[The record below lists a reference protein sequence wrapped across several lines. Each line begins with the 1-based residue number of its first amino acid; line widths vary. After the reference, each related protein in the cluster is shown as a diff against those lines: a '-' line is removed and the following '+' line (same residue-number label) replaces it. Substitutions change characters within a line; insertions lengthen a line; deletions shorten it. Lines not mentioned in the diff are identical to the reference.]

1 MTVGD
6 RQQNVSTKREKLKQ
20 KAHRALDGTHSELL
34 LETRRSLKDIR
45 GAGGTV
51 SGLLYNITPPTN
63 GVYLFP
69 VYVVHS
75 SNPGNTVTVTHHHF
89 PDRPPLDADRQAHH
103 NAEASM
109 LDRCFRMEAADVVC
123 GVEAP
128 DLGQ

>member
-1 MTVGD
+1 MCD

-45 GAGGTV
+45 GASGTV
-51 SGLLYNITPPTN
+51 SGLWYDITPPTD

-75 SNPGNTVTVTHHHF
+75 SNPGNTVTVTHHWHG
-89 PDRPPLDADRQAHH
+89 DQPLDADRQAHH
-103 NAEASM
+103 DAEASM

-128 DLGQ
+128 EPGQ